1 MMNPVQLLQMFT
13 QFKQNPMA
21 LLGNRF
27 NIPNNINDPQAII
40 QHLLNSN
47 QISQQQLNQ
56 AMSMRNDPQFRNLF
70 R

>member
-1 MMNPVQLLQMFT
+1 MNPAQLFQIFT

-27 NIPNNINDPQAII
+27 NIPNNISNPQDII
-40 QHLLNSN
+40 QHLLNSG

-56 AMSMRNDPQFRNLF
+56 AMSMRNDPQFKNLF